1 MKKVVLACALLSVL
15 GGVASAADIPV
26 RAPYSAPPAPP
37 AYYTW
42 TGFYI
47 GGNIGGA
54 WARGSVDDSLF
65 GLSASADHSGF
76 IGGGQLGFNY
86 QFSNIVLGVEWDFDG
101 TSLDATGNG
110 VATRIGFLQ
119 GSANTRWVS
128 TLAGRFGVA
137 AWNNAL
143 LYGKA
148 GVGWVDN
155 NATVTN
161 LSTGASISA
170 SNRNSGWLVGAGI
183 EWALAANWSAKLEY
197 DFLHLD
203 DITFGPG
210 PFLGDTFRANREIQM
225 LKVGLNY
232 RFGYGGPAYGGP
244 GYGGPAYG
252 GPGYGGPGY
261 RAY

>member
-1 MKKVVLACALLSVL
+1 M
-15 GGVASAADIPV
+15 
-26 RAPYSAPPAPP
+26 
-37 AYYTW
+37 
-42 TGFYI
+42 
-47 GGNIGGA
+47 
-54 WARGSVDDSLF
+54 
-65 GLSASADHSGF
+65 
-76 IGGGQLGFNY
+76 
-86 QFSNIVLGVEWDFDG
+86 
-101 TSLDATGNG
+101 
-110 VATRIGFLQ
+110 
-119 GSANTRWVS
+119 
-128 TLAGRFGVA
+128 A

-161 LSTGASISA
+161 LTTGASISA
-170 SNRNSGWLVGAGI
+170 SNRNSGWLVGAGV
-183 EWALAANWSAKLEY
+183 EWALAGNWSAKFEY

-203 DITFGPG
+203 SLTFGPG
-210 PFLGDTFRANREIQM
+210 PFLGDTFTTNREIQM

-244 GYGGPAYG
+244 AYGGPGYG